1 MAKQMLFINYWTSKV
16 VLYLKG
22 LQNFKVQ
29 THSIRFP
36 MQPGNLRLNDFEG
49 LSSIPHPIEQHIVS
63 YMGATLNGYQK

>member
-1 MAKQMLFINYWTSKV
+1 
-16 VLYLKG
+16 
-22 LQNFKVQ
+22 
-29 THSIRFP
+29 